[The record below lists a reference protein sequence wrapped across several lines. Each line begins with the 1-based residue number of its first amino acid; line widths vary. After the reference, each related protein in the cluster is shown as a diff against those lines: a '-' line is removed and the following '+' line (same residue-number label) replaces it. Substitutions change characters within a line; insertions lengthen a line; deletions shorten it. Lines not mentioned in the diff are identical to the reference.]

1 MYKERIRINLHKLI
15 IEASGDTSQTGWS
28 RGRSLLVLVEINFEG
43 ETEKTMFM
51 LDAILSTKLRDEH

>member
-15 IEASGDTSQTGWS
+15 IEASDDTSQAGWS
-28 RGRSLLVLVEINFEG
+28 RGRSLLVLVEINFGG